1 MSKEKVLK
9 LIKILSF
16 IGIIVASYSLYE
28 YYFGVP
34 SDFCNI
40 NEAFNCYQV
49 AKSGYS
55 DILGVPIALFGMIG
69 FGLIFTCAAWNR
81 EGKNMHKFL
90 LPLTLLSLLTALG
103 FLFYIFK
110 RICYSRLV
118 SRMYCVMDYNSDIVY
133 IVCIVGKARQH
144 NS

>member
-28 YYFGVP
+28 YYFGAP

-90 LPLTLLSLLTALG
+90 LPLTLLSLLSV
-103 FLFYIFK
+103 FYFIYLSAFV
-110 RICYSRLV
+110 IHVWCPA
-118 SRMYCVMDYNSDIVY
+118 
-133 IVCIVGKARQH
+133 CIVSWIIIVTLFILSVLLGKRGNTTV

>member
-90 LPLTLLSLLTALG
+90 LPLTLLSLLSV
-103 FLFYIFK
+103 FYFIYLSAFV
-110 RICYSRLV
+110 IHVWCPA
-118 SRMYCVMDYNSDIVY
+118 
-133 IVCIVGKARQH
+133 CIVSWIIIVTLFILSVLLGKRGNTTV